1 MKICKVMMYRGYI
14 KVLLI
19 GFFMFRLVSGVSQTA
34 IQKVRIACVGNS
46 VTYGLGLNDRET
58 ESYPAQLQQ
67 LLGSTYEVGNF
78 GLSGA
83 TLLSKGHRPYILTDE
98 YKRALAFNPDVVVIG
113 LGLNDTDPR
122 NWPNFRDEFIPD
134 YLKIIRSFQNSGSQS
149 PKVFICRMTPVFN
162 SHPRFKSGTRDWFWQ
177 IQEKT
182 EQVARAAQVG
192 LIDLHTPL
200 YAHPDLFKDALH
212 PDQAGAGIIAK
223 TVFRHITGNYGGLK
237 LAPVF
242 MDHMVF
248 QQKANIRVWGKA
260 DAGDEVVGAFG
271 KQVGKCVAS
280 ESGDWALTFDPVPA
294 GGPYTLKVSSGNRQV
309 IVLNDLMVGELWVC
323 AGQSNMEFP
332 LKEAAAASGDV
343 LRSANPGIRLLNL
356 KGIVRAD
363 DSRWDSLSLEKIN
376 KLEFQEG
383 EWNACNPESAA
394 GFSAIG
400 YFFGKMLN
408 EKLEVPV
415 GLIQVSVG
423 GAPIEAFI
431 DRRTL
436 EFDPRLVDVLY
447 NWKKNDF
454 IMDWCRQRAAL
465 NLSGSNNELQRH
477 PFEPAYIYEAGIQQ
491 LAGLPVRGVIWYQGE
506 SNAHNAEHYLA
517 AFPALVQ
524 SWRKTFGNPEM
535 PFYFAQLS
543 SLNRPSWPCFRDVQR
558 QLSRSVSHTGM
569 VVTTDLGDSLDVH
582 PTRKR
587 EVGERFAQ
595 LALHNIFDRKLAC
608 CSPEVLGFRQKG
620 AQVRVRFDH
629 AVQLGTSDQS
639 AVREFEVAGP
649 EGIFEPVS
657 ASVEANEIVIQTKF
671 KDVQKVRYGWKPFSR
686 GNLIN
691 ECGFPASTFEL
702 SLPLDQWLK

>member
-1 MKICKVMMYRGYI
+1 MMIYRFFI
-14 KVLLI
+14 QFLLVA
-19 GFFMFRLVSGVSQTA
+19 FFTGGSVSGFSQTA
-34 IQKVRIACVGNS
+34 NQKIRVACVGNS
-46 VTYGLGLNDRET
+46 VTFGYGLNDRQT

-83 TLLSKGHRPYILTDE
+83 TLLSKGHRPYVLTDE
-98 YKRALAFNPDVVVIG
+98 YQRALAFKPDLVIIH

-122 NWPNFRDEFIPD
+122 NWPNFRDEFISD
-134 YLKIIRSFQNSGSQS
+134 YLKIIHSFQNSGSQS
-149 PKVFICRMTPVFN
+149 GKVFICRMTPIFN

-177 IQEKT
+177 IQDQI
-182 EQVARAAQVG
+182 EQIAKAAPVG

-212 PDQAGAGIIAK
+212 PDQAGAAIIAK
-223 TVFRHITGNYGGLK
+223 TVFGYLTGNYGGLK

-248 QQKANIRVWGKA
+248 QQKTNIRVWGKA
-260 DAGDEVVGAFG
+260 DAGNEIIGTFG
-271 KQVGKCVAS
+271 KQVGKCVAN

-294 GGPYTLKVSSGNRQV
+294 GGPYMLKVSSGNQQAV
-309 IVLNDLMVGELWVC
+309 VLHDIMVGELWIC

-332 LKEAAAASGDV
+332 LKGSATASDDV
-343 LRSANPGIRLLNL
+343 SRSGNSRIRLLNL

-363 DSRWDSLSLEKIN
+363 DSKWDSLSLEKIN

-383 EWNACNPESAA
+383 VWKACNPESAA
-394 GFSAIG
+394 DFSAIG
-400 YFFGKMLN
+400 YYFGKMLN
-408 EKLEVPV
+408 ENLEVPV
-415 GLIQVSVG
+415 GVIQVSVG

-431 DRRTL
+431 DRKTM

-465 NLSGSNNELQRH
+465 NLSESNNELQRH
-477 PFEPAYIYEAGIQQ
+477 PFEPAYIYEAGIQP

-506 SNAHNAEHYLA
+506 SNAHNAEHYQV

-524 SWRKTFGNPEM
+524 SWRKAFGNPEM

-543 SLNRPSWPCFRDVQR
+543 SLNRPSWPYFRDAQR
-558 QLSRSVSHTGM
+558 QLSHTVAHSGM
-569 VVTTDLGDSLDVH
+569 VVTSDLGDSLDVH

-595 LALHNIFDRKLAC
+595 LALHNVFGQKLGR

-620 AQVRVRFDH
+620 TQVRIQFDH
-629 AVQLGTSDQS
+629 ASQLKTSDQS
-639 AVREFEVAGP
+639 AVREFEIAGP
-649 EGIFEPVS
+649 EGIFEPAS
-657 ASVEANEIVIQTKF
+657 AKVEGNEIVIQSENKNI
-671 KDVQKVRYGWKPFSR
+671 QKVRYGWNPFSR
-686 GNLIN
+686 GNLVN
-691 ECGFPASTFEL
+691 EAGLPASTFKIESNNDL
-702 SLPLDQWLK
+702 

>member
-1 MKICKVMMYRGYI
+1 MIYRFFI
-14 KVLLI
+14 QFLLVT
-19 GFFMFRLVSGVSQTA
+19 FFTGGSVSGFSQTA
-34 IQKVRIACVGNS
+34 NQKIRVACVGNS
-46 VTYGLGLNDRET
+46 VTFGYGLNDRQT

-83 TLLSKGHRPYILTDE
+83 TLLSKGHRPYVLTDE
-98 YKRALAFNPDVVVIG
+98 YQRALAFKPDLVIIH

-122 NWPNFRDEFIPD
+122 NWPNFRDEFISD
-134 YLKIIRSFQNSGSQS
+134 YLKIIHSFQNSGSQS
-149 PKVFICRMTPVFN
+149 AKVFICRMTPIFN

-177 IQEKT
+177 IQDQI
-182 EQVARAAQVG
+182 EQIAKAAPVG

-212 PDQAGAGIIAK
+212 PDQAGAAIIAK
-223 TVFRHITGNYGGLK
+223 TVFGYLTGNYGGLK

-248 QQKANIRVWGKA
+248 QQKTNIRVWGKA
-260 DAGDEVVGAFG
+260 DAGNEIIGTFG
-271 KQVGKCVAS
+271 KQVGKCVAN

-294 GGPYTLKVSSGNRQV
+294 GGPYMLKVSSGNQQAV
-309 IVLNDLMVGELWVC
+309 VLHDIMVGELWIC

-332 LKEAAAASGDV
+332 LKGSATASADV
-343 LRSANPGIRLLNL
+343 SRSGNSRIRLLNL

-363 DSRWDSLSLEKIN
+363 DSKWDSLSLEKIN

-383 EWNACNPESAA
+383 VWKACNPESAA
-394 GFSAIG
+394 DFSAIG
-400 YFFGKMLN
+400 YYFGKMLN
-408 EKLEVPV
+408 ENLEVPV
-415 GLIQVSVG
+415 GVIQVSVG

-431 DRRTL
+431 DRKTL

-465 NLSGSNNELQRH
+465 NLSESNNELQRH
-477 PFEPAYIYEAGIQQ
+477 PFEPAYIYEAGIQP

-506 SNAHNAEHYLA
+506 SNAHNAEHYQV

-524 SWRKTFGNPEM
+524 SWRKAFGNPEM

-543 SLNRPSWPCFRDVQR
+543 SLNRPSWPYFRDVQR
-558 QLSRSVSHTGM
+558 QLSHTVAHSGM
-569 VVTTDLGDSLDVH
+569 VVTSDLGDSLDVH

-595 LALHNIFDRKLAC
+595 LALHNVFGQKLGR

-620 AQVRVRFDH
+620 TQVRIQFDH
-629 AVQLGTSDQS
+629 ASQLKTSDQS
-639 AVREFEVAGP
+639 AVREFEIAGP
-649 EGIFEPVS
+649 EGIFEPAS
-657 ASVEANEIVIQTKF
+657 AKVEGNEIVIQSENKNI
-671 KDVQKVRYGWKPFSR
+671 QKVRYGWNPFSR
-686 GNLIN
+686 GNLVN
-691 ECGFPASTFEL
+691 EAGLPASTFKIESNNDL
-702 SLPLDQWLK
+702 

>member
-1 MKICKVMMYRGYI
+1 MIYRFFI
-14 KVLLI
+14 QFLLVT
-19 GFFMFRLVSGVSQTA
+19 FFTGGSVSGFSQTA
-34 IQKVRIACVGNS
+34 NQKIRVACVGNS
-46 VTYGLGLNDRET
+46 VTFGYGLNDRQT

-83 TLLSKGHRPYILTDE
+83 TLLSKGHRPYVLTDE
-98 YKRALAFNPDVVVIG
+98 YQRALAFKPDLVIIH

-134 YLKIIRSFQNSGSQS
+134 YLKVIHSFQNSGSQS
-149 PKVFICRMTPVFN
+149 AKVFICRMTPIFN

-177 IQEKT
+177 IQDQI
-182 EQVARAAQVG
+182 EQIAKAAPVG

-212 PDQAGAGIIAK
+212 PDQAGAAIIAK
-223 TVFRHITGNYGGLK
+223 TVFGYLTGNYGGLK

-248 QQKANIRVWGKA
+248 QQKTNIRVWGKA
-260 DAGDEVVGAFG
+260 DAGNEIIGTFG
-271 KQVGKCVAS
+271 KQVGKCVAN

-294 GGPYTLKVSSGNRQV
+294 GGPYMLKVSSGNQQAV
-309 IVLNDLMVGELWVC
+309 VLHDIMVGELWIC

-332 LKEAAAASGDV
+332 LKGSATASADV
-343 LRSANPGIRLLNL
+343 SRSGNSRIRLLNL

-363 DSRWDSLSLEKIN
+363 DSKWDSLSLEKIN

-383 EWNACNPESAA
+383 VWKACNPESAA
-394 GFSAIG
+394 DFSAIG
-400 YFFGKMLN
+400 YYFGKMLN
-408 EKLEVPV
+408 ENLEVPV
-415 GLIQVSVG
+415 GVIQVSVG

-431 DRRTL
+431 DRKTL

-465 NLSGSNNELQRH
+465 NLSESNNELQRH
-477 PFEPAYIYEAGIQQ
+477 PFEPAYIYEAGIQP

-506 SNAHNAEHYLA
+506 SNAHNAEHYQV

-524 SWRKTFGNPEM
+524 SWRKAFGNPEM

-543 SLNRPSWPCFRDVQR
+543 SLNRPSWPYFRDVQR
-558 QLSRSVSHTGM
+558 QLSHTVAHSGM
-569 VVTTDLGDSLDVH
+569 VVTSDLGDSLDVH

-595 LALHNIFDRKLAC
+595 LALHNVFGQKLGR

-620 AQVRVRFDH
+620 TQVRIQFDH
-629 AVQLGTSDQS
+629 ASQLKTSDQS
-639 AVREFEVAGP
+639 AVREFEIAGP
-649 EGIFEPVS
+649 EGIFEPAS
-657 ASVEANEIVIQTKF
+657 AKVEGNEIVIQSENKNI
-671 KDVQKVRYGWKPFSR
+671 QKVRYGWNPFSR
-686 GNLIN
+686 GNLVN
-691 ECGFPASTFEL
+691 EAGLPASTFKIESNNDL
-702 SLPLDQWLK
+702 